1 MSDSQYDPKIISPSV
16 VTAWL
21 ACPHSLTLRL
31 NGTGKP
37 NSARHFGNFAE
48 LIMQRGLQHEADC
61 LESLEQQF
69 SSEEI
74 LMLIKTPEKETFQE
88 FNDRV
93 TVPEPREYKVVYQ
106 APLIFDGMRG
116 IADFLVSVDSDGN
129 PLPTFMPVDA
139 KLARNAWACS
149 ATLFLRRCD

>member
-1 MSDSQYDPKIISPSV
+1 MSNEQYDPKIISPSV

-31 NGTGKP
+31 SGKGKP

-61 LESLEQQF
+61 LESLRKQF

-74 LMLIKTPEKETFQE
+74 LKLIKTSEKETFQE

-93 TVPEPREYKVVYQ
+93 TVPEPHEYKVVYQ

-116 IADFLVSVDSDGN
+116 IADF
-129 PLPTFMPVDA
+129 
-139 KLARNAWACS
+139 
-149 ATLFLRRCD
+149 